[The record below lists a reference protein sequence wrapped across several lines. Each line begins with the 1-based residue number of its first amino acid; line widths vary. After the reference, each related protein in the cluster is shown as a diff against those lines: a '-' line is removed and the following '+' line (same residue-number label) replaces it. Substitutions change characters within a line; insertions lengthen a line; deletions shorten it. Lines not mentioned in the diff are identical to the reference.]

1 MKAVG
6 RSENPGVPLLF
17 GGPNLPKSGWG
28 MPPPAPT
35 GTTLLSCIAGIKGPW
50 VSNVDNGVGSMY
62 QDNLTQDQFGFL

>member
-28 MPPPAPT
+28 MPHPAPP

-50 VSNVDNGVGSMY
+50 VSNEDKEELVVS
-62 QDNLTQDQFGFL
+62 TQSDPRSILFL